1 MGGGVAKEVSEY
13 KKLWVEPSGTSC
25 LPHYAWEVVVTCL
38 CDSTKPYVCGFVLFK
53 KDIMVSQSLI
63 S

>member
-25 LPHYAWEVVVTCL
+25 L
-38 CDSTKPYVCGFVLFK
+38 
-53 KDIMVSQSLI
+53 IMLGKL
-63 S
+63 